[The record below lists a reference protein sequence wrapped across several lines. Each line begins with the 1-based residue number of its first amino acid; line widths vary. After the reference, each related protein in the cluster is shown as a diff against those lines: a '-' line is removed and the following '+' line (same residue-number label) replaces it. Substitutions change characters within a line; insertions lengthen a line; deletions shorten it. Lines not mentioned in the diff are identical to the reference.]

1 MEFTP
6 LHVVSKRTTDNSLIE
21 IKYLVCTS
29 NGMFLGWWLMLKPVE
44 AKRSTK
50 IISRNPYKVA
60 NNFTS
65 KKSYILNERG
75 ASCPSSILRH
85 RLVRWADAVRRTDTV
100 LPRGKKASV
109 GCCLTHG
116 GHVEELA
123 VLRINAEC
131 RNATWSW
138 GYSNQKSGS
147 AH

>member
-1 MEFTP
+1 
-6 LHVVSKRTTDNSLIE
+6 
-21 IKYLVCTS
+21 
-29 NGMFLGWWLMLKPVE
+29 MLKPVE

-100 LPRGKKASV
+100 LPRGKKCF
-109 GCCLTHG
+109 CCLLPHARWPRG
-116 GHVEELA
+116 
-123 VLRINAEC
+123 RI
-131 RNATWSW
+131 
-138 GYSNQKSGS
+138 SGVKN
-147 AH
+147 

>member
-1 MEFTP
+1 MFE
-6 LHVVSKRTTDNSLIE
+6 VWNSLHYIWSANALQT
-21 IKYLVCTS
+21 KVK
-29 NGMFLGWWLMLKPVE
+29 LKLNIWYVRLTECFWGGGYVE

-100 LPRGKKASV
+100 LPRGKR
-109 GCCLTHG
+109 LL
-116 GHVEELA
+116 LA
-123 VLRINAEC
+123 VASRTV
-131 RNATWSW
+131 ATWK
-138 GYSNQKSGS
+138 N
-147 AH
+147 

>member
-1 MEFTP
+1 M
-6 LHVVSKRTTDNSLIE
+6 VVD
-21 IKYLVCTS
+21 
-29 NGMFLGWWLMLKPVE
+29 VE

-100 LPRGKKASV
+100 QV
-109 GCCLTHG
+109 GNQFVYRDFRQITPFWVIFEPFVLRRYYDSCLIRNPHTYTSALDVLNRFCRMLI
-116 GHVEELA
+116 GHVFVA
-123 VLRINAEC
+123 R
-131 RNATWSW
+131 
-138 GYSNQKSGS
+138 GS
-147 AH
+147 FEVRHYLDMFHPIFL